1 MRKKNSLN
9 GPQSRLDTEKEG
21 LVGQRG
27 RRGASEQRRR
37 EACAEPQSSAE
48 DRPARS
54 LRQEVSAEDRPARS
68 LRAARRTGLRGAS
81 EQRRREAGAEPQS
94 SAEDRPARSLKQ

>member
-27 RRGASEQRRR
+27 RRGASEQRGGQ
-37 EACAEPQSSAE
+37 AGAEPQSSAE
-48 DRPARS
+48 
-54 LRQEVSAEDRPARS
+54 ERPARS
-68 LRAARRTGLRGAS
+68 LRAARRTDRRGAS
-81 EQRRREAGAEPQS
+81 E
-94 SAEDRPARSLKQ
+94 